1 MQVFESFEATVQK
14 LETNNASLERDF
26 ISLREKVLQ
35 DFRQNTELNK
45 LVTEDYKSK
54 ITELGKTNALV
65 LDYVNKCSDNLRD
78 NFEGIT
84 EQLQADIKELLN
96 TLLRIEE

>member
-45 LVTEDYKSK
+45 LVIEDYKSK

-65 LDYVNKCSDNLRD
+65 LDYVNKWTDNLRD
-78 NFEGIT
+78 NFEEINK
-84 EQLQADIKELLN
+84 QLKADIKELLN
-96 TLLRIEE
+96 TLLKIEE